1 MSCHSLQKT
10 LIAFLYY
17 VISFILFNYAFYCS
31 FGTAKCWKQAPQEV
45 IRKYLLETTEQLRP
59 LCPSVQDN
67 LDSKLEQALLQQ
79 RELVQKALERNF
91 SIPILIYTQSS
102 SGWGNNILGLISTL
116 LLAIVTK
123 RALFVHFYPVKL
135 ENVIQDTW
143 GVFPDVSLLATRRNT
158 SVEQLM
164 KQAYSIRASEHDQI
178 WLSFTKQ
185 MERAYLN
192 ILSFDTET
200 RFSTVVLQSNQFFAP
215 LLYIRKDYNS
225 QLCNLVGRFH
235 DSFLCNKKFHH
246 NTLLLLLG
254 SRPFYFIAN
263 KVLQFTPE
271 IQRAAFRFMQEER
284 FHEKLVIGM
293 QVRLKNDAPRW
304 KKLNSLDRLGSTV
317 QCAANV
323 ALQQQSPKSIVLF
336 VATDHSDILTQI
348 RKLFPFE
355 ISTFD
360 SERAN
365 RYFSNDSP
373 AIRTAKHAFVD
384 IFLLSR
390 TEYMISSWGSTFG
403 YLAHG
408 ISGRPPF
415 SVDLQKRC
423 CRLLSSEPE
432 MHHFYR
438 VDNMGLTNKPYSSSI
453 IEWMNMNRK
462 ARVVP

>member
-1 MSCHSLQKT
+1 
-10 LIAFLYY
+10 
-17 VISFILFNYAFYCS
+17 
-31 FGTAKCWKQAPQEV
+31 
-45 IRKYLLETTEQLRP
+45 
-59 LCPSVQDN
+59 
-67 LDSKLEQALLQQ
+67 
-79 RELVQKALERNF
+79 
-91 SIPILIYTQSS
+91 
-102 SGWGNNILGLISTL
+102 
-116 LLAIVTK
+116 
-123 RALFVHFYPVKL
+123 
-135 ENVIQDTW
+135 
-143 GVFPDVSLLATRRNT
+143 
-158 SVEQLM
+158 
-164 KQAYSIRASEHDQI
+164 
-178 WLSFTKQ
+178 
-185 MERAYLN
+185 
-192 ILSFDTET
+192 
-200 RFSTVVLQSNQFFAP
+200 
-215 LLYIRKDYNS
+215 
-225 QLCNLVGRFH
+225 
-235 DSFLCNKKFHH
+235 
-246 NTLLLLLG
+246 
-254 SRPFYFIAN
+254 
-263 KVLQFTPE
+263 
-271 IQRAAFRFMQEER
+271 
-284 FHEKLVIGM
+284 M

-365 RYFSNDSP
+365 RYFSNDSQ

>member
-1 MSCHSLQKT
+1 
-10 LIAFLYY
+10 
-17 VISFILFNYAFYCS
+17 
-31 FGTAKCWKQAPQEV
+31 
-45 IRKYLLETTEQLRP
+45 
-59 LCPSVQDN
+59 
-67 LDSKLEQALLQQ
+67 
-79 RELVQKALERNF
+79 
-91 SIPILIYTQSS
+91 
-102 SGWGNNILGLISTL
+102 
-116 LLAIVTK
+116 
-123 RALFVHFYPVKL
+123 
-135 ENVIQDTW
+135 
-143 GVFPDVSLLATRRNT
+143 
-158 SVEQLM
+158 
-164 KQAYSIRASEHDQI
+164 
-178 WLSFTKQ
+178 
-185 MERAYLN
+185 
-192 ILSFDTET
+192 
-200 RFSTVVLQSNQFFAP
+200 
-215 LLYIRKDYNS
+215 
-225 QLCNLVGRFH
+225 
-235 DSFLCNKKFHH
+235 
-246 NTLLLLLG
+246 
-254 SRPFYFIAN
+254 
-263 KVLQFTPE
+263 
-271 IQRAAFRFMQEER
+271 
-284 FHEKLVIGM
+284 M